1 MHCVVV
7 TSHTSADWEGRRGEG
22 GGVMEGSLGSQG
34 VSEQG
39 AEISNE
45 VI

>member
-1 MHCVVV
+1 MWLSQA
-7 TSHTSADWEGRRGEG
+7 TLRQIGRREGERG